1 MNAEKRGK
9 MTVAQMAKYI
19 GRTGFLSYD
28 RMLFEVMVTDVRQ
41 SWGDIHVLVVPSSGG
56 EKQGIFRDRGASW
69 KSVSS
74 VQGLEIQ
81 ADNS

>member
-19 GRTGFLSYD
+19 GRTGFISYD
-28 RMLFEVMVTDVRQ
+28 RMDFEVLVTDVRQ
-41 SWGDIHVLVVPSSGG
+41 AWGDIQVFVTPSHEGQMTWG
-56 EKQGIFRDRGASW
+56 QGHAW

>member
-1 MNAEKRGK
+1 
-9 MTVAQMAKYI
+9 MTVAQLAKYI

-28 RMLFEVMVTDVRQ
+28 RMDFEVLVTDVRQ
-41 SWGDIHVLVVPSSGG
+41 SWGDIQVLVIPSHKG
-56 EKQGIFRDRGASW
+56 EPMTLSQGHAW

-74 VQGLEIQ
+74 VMGLEIQ